1 MFMKYKV
8 LLCGR
13 GKTVID
19 DFFTYVWE
27 DYELQTTSVRVS
39 DMSCHLKY
47 FKPDAMIFCMNNE
60 EEERVIRVA
69 EMREYLQEQN
79 TALILV
85 GDGNECMKFQ
95 KKSDNLAELIL
106 KKPIHVRN
114 ISKQM
119 NEFLEKRN
127 EGRAAENTEEVS
139 NVEAAA
145 VTKAAQGGQ
154 STGAASSPVQK
165 SPVQAKSVQGTA
177 PAPET
182 ASPAPAGGNAGAAAA
197 NSAAALR
204 AAIAAKAAAA
214 ANAAKQEGETEAG
227 SAKKHVLVVDDDPM
241 MLKLIKEHLKDIYNV
256 ATAINGSLALK
267 FLETKK
273 TDFILMDYEM
283 PGENGAEVLG
293 RIRKNPATANIPVVF
308 LTGIST
314 REAIQQVMAQK
325 PQGYML
331 KPIDRDTLL
340 QTIAKKIGN

>member
-1 MFMKYKV
+1 MKYKV

-69 EMREYLQEQN
+69 EMRESLQAQN
-79 TALILV
+79 TPLILV

-145 VTKAAQGGQ
+145 
-154 STGAASSPVQK
+154 SPVQK
-165 SPVQAKSVQGTA
+165 SPVQAKSAQGTA

-227 SAKKHVLVVDDDPM
+227 PAKKHVLVVDDDPM
-241 MLKLIKEHLKDIYNV
+241 MLKLIKEHLKDTYNV